1 MIVLRDIYENE
12 DICIFDNETDAFEII
27 MSLVEEKIY
36 ETFQFYYLR
45 CGNAYEDA
53 QELAAEAAD
62 EFIER
67 LYFQEVPYV
76 KGNSLH
82 LRGNRYGS

>member
-12 DICIFDNETDAFEII
+12 DICIFDNEADAFEMI
-27 MSLVEEKIY
+27 MSLVEEKFY

-62 EFIER
+62 EFIEG

-76 KGNSLH
+76 KSNFP
-82 LRGNRYGS
+82 YIKEDE